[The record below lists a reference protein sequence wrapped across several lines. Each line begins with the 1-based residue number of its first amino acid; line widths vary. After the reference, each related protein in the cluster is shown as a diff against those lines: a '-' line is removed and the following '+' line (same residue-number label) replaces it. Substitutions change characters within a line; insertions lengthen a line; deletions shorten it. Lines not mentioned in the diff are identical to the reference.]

1 MYFIQINLTFPRGSK
16 KEETC
21 CSSNIRAK
29 SSASL
34 SLNFVPCKRQ
44 NRCFPVG
51 SAQQWL
57 GTTCLF
63 SSRRMTPRF
72 VTLSIWASESANF
85 NRLSHETLEKKLS
98 PKKKK
103 KKKESIRRKL
113 VVNNNNKKRKRRGK
127 GMESN
132 KRPSSLNIVDKDR

>member
-1 MYFIQINLTFPRGSK
+1 
-16 KEETC
+16 
-21 CSSNIRAK
+21 
-29 SSASL
+29 
-34 SLNFVPCKRQ
+34 
-44 NRCFPVG
+44 
-51 SAQQWL
+51 
-57 GTTCLF
+57 
-63 SSRRMTPRF
+63 MTPRF

-98 PKKKK
+98 PKKKKK

>member
-1 MYFIQINLTFPRGSK
+1 
-16 KEETC
+16 
-21 CSSNIRAK
+21 
-29 SSASL
+29 
-34 SLNFVPCKRQ
+34 
-44 NRCFPVG
+44 
-51 SAQQWL
+51 
-57 GTTCLF
+57 
-63 SSRRMTPRF
+63 MTPRF

-98 PKKKK
+98 PKKK

-132 KRPSSLNIVDKDR
+132 KRPSSLNIVQDKDKTRPDY